1 MATPHNSTV
10 TMVSRRCAQALP
22 VPLSEESNGGGSM
35 PPSGTGDIWVLASDI
50 SASIWSGRAPL
61 LLEAGQS
68 KAEDRVLREEEAP
81 DSLDSSRLRS
91 ICLSTGLPPALRTN
105 GLALWFVESA
115 LPAVEWRSEQVKPIR
130 VRHRHGMDQITK
142 PRQPGGETGSSS
154 SSPATRQ
161 LPEPGPKLPPSGLG
175 TIVATLQRW
184 LDQVRTR
191 AVKTL
196 QQARQSW
203 LWREIVRRFAY
214 FRAEPYSGPTTLVVG
229 TVLITLLLVF
239 LHRIIPQWPSPG
251 VVYLPLIAMLAY
263 YWSWGLGI
271 VATALQLL
279 CVYVL
284 FLPPELTLRPRAP
297 QDIAELLVLLA
308 VSGYILA
315 LVQLAKRS
323 RDAALREAARFAALN
338 AVGIALAR
346 EHDRDH
352 LLALIART
360 ACELTGAGFA
370 AFTLRPLDPA
380 GQPLVPPHGSRF
392 HLAAVVGVT
401 PEQEALFR
409 RLPLG
414 GEGILAPIFQHGA
427 PVRVAD
433 AAEMGAVDVPR
444 GHPLVRSF
452 LGAPLLARD
461 KQVLGGLLLGHSLP
475 GRFTESDENV
485 LQALAAQAAVA
496 LENTRLYQAAQ
507 DQARELTTVFES
519 IADAV
524 VVYDPEGNLKHE
536 NLAAAKVRRL
546 LALHQRDSAPGSQAV
561 TPPVVGSWP
570 SNLPVSL
577 VDDLGERHDFL
588 VSASSLRAEGA
599 VADQAT
605 EDNDGSQSS
614 ASPTEETPETSG
626 TVVVWH
632 EVTEARKLLIEQQ
645 ARTEAEAQLTILQ
658 LLIDELPSGVCL
670 IAGTDVRL
678 VLANRSA
685 QEVLGRE
692 WLVGQP
698 LEAYIAESGVAFT
711 GTNGQA
717 LPTEELA
724 SVQALRLGTAVR
736 HSLEVLRRPD
746 GTTLPILINAV
757 ALDPLLVRNLPLG
770 DGRIGASS
778 GPVAVVVFQDVTA
791 LKEAEHLK
799 DEFIAVAAH
808 ELKTPMA
815 SVKGYADM
823 LLHRSVGEADLKLA
837 GWQIEA
843 LETIDQATN
852 RLVELTDDLLDVAR
866 LQSDHL
872 QLHSEPHDLIAL
884 TRRVMKRFQIV
895 SGQHSLLLSTKEE
908 FVVAC
913 IDVRRTEQIIGN
925 LLSNA
930 IKYSPQGGSVRISI
944 QMDDEAG
951 MASLSI
957 ADQGIGIPEDQQALL
972 FNRFARAENA
982 RELGITGTG
991 LGLYL
996 CRELVERQGGR
1007 IWFTSKAGEGSTFS
1021 LSLPLAAPE

>member
-1 MATPHNSTV
+1 M
-10 TMVSRRCAQALP
+10 
-22 VPLSEESNGGGSM
+22 
-35 PPSGTGDIWVLASDI
+35 
-50 SASIWSGRAPL
+50 
-61 LLEAGQS
+61 
-68 KAEDRVLREEEAP
+68 
-81 DSLDSSRLRS
+81 
-91 ICLSTGLPPALRTN
+91 
-105 GLALWFVESA
+105 
-115 LPAVEWRSEQVKPIR
+115 
-130 VRHRHGMDQITK
+130 
-142 PRQPGGETGSSS
+142 
-154 SSPATRQ
+154 
-161 LPEPGPKLPPSGLG
+161 
-175 TIVATLQRW
+175 
-184 LDQVRTR
+184 
-191 AVKTL
+191 
-196 QQARQSW
+196 
-203 LWREIVRRFAY
+203 
-214 FRAEPYSGPTTLVVG
+214 
-229 TVLITLLLVF
+229 
-239 LHRIIPQWPSPG
+239 IPQWPSPG
-251 VVYLPLIAMLAY
+251 VAYLPLIAMLAY
-263 YWSWGLGI
+263 YWSWRLGV

-279 CVYVL
+279 CVYFL
-284 FLPPELTLRPRAP
+284 FLPPEFTLQPRDP

-315 LVQLAKRS
+315 LVQLAKRR
-323 RDAALREAARFAALN
+323 RDAALREAERIKALN
-338 AVGIALAR
+338 AVGIALAG

-352 LLALIART
+352 LLQLIART

-380 GQPLVPPHGSRF
+380 GQPLVPPLGSRF
-392 HLAAVVGVT
+392 HLAAVVGINE
-401 PEQEALFR
+401 EQEELFR

-414 GEGILAPIFQHGA
+414 GEGLLAPIFQHGA

-433 AAEMGAVDVPR
+433 AAQMAAAEMPT
-444 GHPLVRSF
+444 GHPVVRSF
-452 LGAPLLARD
+452 LGAPLLSRD

-475 GRFTESDENV
+475 DCFTASDENV
-485 LQALAAQAAVA
+485 LQALAAQATVA

-536 NLAAAKVRRL
+536 NPAAARVRRL
-546 LALHQRDSAPGSQAV
+546 LSLHQVDAATGDQTITPPAV
-561 TPPVVGSWP
+561 TGRP
-570 SNLPVSL
+570 SNLPISL
-577 VDDLGERHDFL
+577 VDDLGERRDFL
-588 VSASSLRAEGA
+588 VSVSSLRAEGTGPDHGA
-599 VADQAT
+599 VGNADV
-605 EDNDGSQSS
+605 QSP
-614 ASPTEETPETSG
+614 ASPSKETAETSG

-632 EVTEARKLLIEQQ
+632 EVTEARRLLIEQQ

-658 LLIDELPSGVCL
+658 LLIDELPSGVFL
-670 IAGTDVRL
+670 VAGGDARL

-685 QEVLGRE
+685 QEVLGHE
-692 WLVGQP
+692 WVVGQP
-698 LEAYIAESGVAFT
+698 LAGYLAESGVAFA
-711 GTNGQA
+711 GTNGQP

-724 SVQALRLGTAVR
+724 SMRALRLGTAVR
-736 HSLEVLRRPD
+736 HSLEVLRRAN
-746 GTTLPILINAV
+746 GTTLPVLVNAV
-757 ALDPLLVRNLPLG
+757 ALDPQLIRNLPLG
-770 DGRIGASS
+770 DGRVGASS
-778 GPVAVVVFQDVTA
+778 GPVALVVFQDVTA

-823 LLHRSVGEADLKLA
+823 LLRRSVGEEDLKLA
-837 GWQIEA
+837 DWQVEA

-872 QLHSEPHDLIAL
+872 QLRTEPHDLIAL
-884 TRRVMKRFQIV
+884 TRRVMKRFQII
-895 SGQHSLLLSTKEE
+895 SGRHSLSLSAQEE

-930 IKYSPQGGSVRISI
+930 IKYSPQGGSVSISI
-944 QMDDEAG
+944 QQDDEAG
-951 MASLSI
+951 TATVSI

-1007 IWFTSKAGEGSTFS
+1007 IWFTSKPGEGSTFS
-1021 LSLPLAAPE
+1021 LSLPLAASE

>member
-1 MATPHNSTV
+1 
-10 TMVSRRCAQALP
+10 
-22 VPLSEESNGGGSM
+22 
-35 PPSGTGDIWVLASDI
+35 
-50 SASIWSGRAPL
+50 
-61 LLEAGQS
+61 
-68 KAEDRVLREEEAP
+68 
-81 DSLDSSRLRS
+81 
-91 ICLSTGLPPALRTN
+91 
-105 GLALWFVESA
+105 
-115 LPAVEWRSEQVKPIR
+115 
-130 VRHRHGMDQITK
+130 MDQITA
-142 PRQPGGETGSSS
+142 PRQPESTTGTGTSL
-154 SSPATRQ
+154 PAGKQ
-161 LPEPGPKLPPSGLG
+161 LPAPPPKLPPSGLV
-175 TIVATLQRW
+175 TLVATLRRW
-184 LDQVRTR
+184 LGQMR
-191 AVKTL
+191 ASWAKTL

-203 LWREIVRRFAY
+203 LWRECIRRFAY
-214 FRAEPYSGPTTLVVG
+214 FRAEPYSGPFTLVVG
-229 TVLITLLLVF
+229 TLLITLLLV
-239 LHRIIPQWPSPG
+239 LLRRMIPQWPSPG
-251 VVYLPLIAMLAY
+251 VAYLPLIAMLAY

-279 CVYVL
+279 CVYFL
-284 FLPPELTLRPRAP
+284 FLPPELSLQPRAA

-323 RDAALREAARFAALN
+323 RDAALRDAARITALN
-338 AVGIALAR
+338 AVGIALAS
-346 EHDRDH
+346 EHDRDP
-352 LLALIART
+352 LLQLIART
-360 ACELTGAGFA
+360 ACELTGASFA

-380 GQPLVPPHGSRF
+380 GQPLVPPLGSRF

-414 GEGILAPIFQHGA
+414 GEGLLAPIFQYGV

-433 AAEMGAVDVPR
+433 AAETGAVDMPR

-461 KQVLGGLLLGHSLP
+461 RQVLGGLLLGHSLP
-475 GRFTESDENV
+475 ARFTESDQNV

-536 NLAAAKVRRL
+536 NLAATKVRRL
-546 LALHQRDSAPGSQAV
+546 LALHPEESAASGQTI
-561 TPPVVGSWP
+561 TPPVASGRP
-570 SNLPVSL
+570 SNLAVSL
-577 VDDLGERHDFL
+577 VDDQGEKRDFL
-588 VSASSLRAEGA
+588 VSASSLRADETG
-599 VADQAT
+599 ADQEKEGKGA
-605 EDNDGSQSS
+605 SQSG
-614 ASPTEETPETSG
+614 ATPTEQTPEASSG

-670 IAGTDVRL
+670 IAGSDARL

-685 QEVLGRE
+685 QEVLGHE
-692 WLVGQP
+692 WSVGQP
-698 LEAYIAESGVAFT
+698 LETYLAESGVAFA
-711 GTNGQA
+711 GTNGQP
-717 LPTEELA
+717 LSTEELA
-724 SVQALRLGTAVR
+724 AVRALRLGTAVR

-770 DGRIGASS
+770 DAHTGTAS
-778 GPVAVVVFQDVTA
+778 GPVALVVFQDVTA
-791 LKEAEHLK
+791 LKEAERLK

-815 SVKGYADM
+815 SVKGYAGM
-823 LLHRSVGEADLKLA
+823 LLHRSVADEDLKLA
-837 GWQIEA
+837 DWQIEA

-872 QLHSEPHDLIAL
+872 QLHTEPHDLIAL

-895 SGQHSLLLSTKEE
+895 SGQHRLSLTAKEE
-908 FVVAC
+908 FVVAG

-930 IKYSPQGGSVRISI
+930 IKYSPKGGSVHISI
-944 QMDDEAG
+944 RQDDDAG
-951 MASLSI
+951 MATLTI

-996 CRELVERQGGR
+996 CRELAERQGGR
-1007 IWFTSKAGEGSTFS
+1007 IWFTSKAGEGSTFW
-1021 LSLPLAAPE
+1021 LSLPLAASEEPSG

>member
-1 MATPHNSTV
+1 
-10 TMVSRRCAQALP
+10 
-22 VPLSEESNGGGSM
+22 
-35 PPSGTGDIWVLASDI
+35 
-50 SASIWSGRAPL
+50 
-61 LLEAGQS
+61 
-68 KAEDRVLREEEAP
+68 
-81 DSLDSSRLRS
+81 
-91 ICLSTGLPPALRTN
+91 
-105 GLALWFVESA
+105 
-115 LPAVEWRSEQVKPIR
+115 
-130 VRHRHGMDQITK
+130 MDQITK
-142 PRQPGGETGSSS
+142 PGQPEGTTGSGTAL
-154 SSPATRQ
+154 PALKQ
-161 LPEPGPKLPPSGLG
+161 LPVPEPKLPPPGLFRR
-175 TIVATLQRW
+175 VATLRTW

-191 AVKTL
+191 AAKTL
-196 QQARQSW
+196 QQVRQSW
-203 LWREIVRRFAY
+203 LWREGTRRLAY
-214 FRAEPYSGPTTLVVG
+214 FRAEPYSGPVTLVVG
-229 TVLITLLLVF
+229 TVLTTLLLV
-239 LHRIIPQWPSPG
+239 LLRQMIPQWPSPG
-251 VVYLPLIAMLAY
+251 VAYLPLIAMLAY
-263 YWSWGLGI
+263 YWSWGLGV

-279 CVYVL
+279 CVYFL
-284 FLPPELTLRPRAP
+284 FLPPELTLQPRAP
-297 QDIAELLVLLA
+297 QDIAELLVLVA

-315 LVQLAKRS
+315 LVYLAKRS
-323 RDAALREAARFAALN
+323 RDTALREAVRIKALN
-338 AVGIALAR
+338 AVGIALAS
-346 EHDRDH
+346 EHDRDP
-352 LLALIART
+352 LLQLIAHT

-370 AFTLRPLDPA
+370 AFTFRPLDPA
-380 GQPLVPPHGSRF
+380 GQPLVPPLGSRF

-414 GEGILAPIFQHGA
+414 GEGLLAPIFQHGV

-433 AAEMGAVDVPR
+433 AAETGAVDMPR

-546 LALHQRDSAPGSQAV
+546 LALHP
-561 TPPVVGSWP
+561 VGSATDSQTITPEGVRSRP
-570 SNLPVSL
+570 SNLAVSL
-577 VDDLGERHDFL
+577 VDDQGERRDFL

-599 VADQAT
+599 AAGRVK
-605 EDNDGSQSS
+605 EDNDGDQSH
-614 ASPTEETPETSG
+614 ASPIEETPEASG

-632 EVTEARKLLIEQQ
+632 EVTETRKLLIEQQ

-670 IAGTDVRL
+670 IAGRDVRL

-698 LEAYIAESGVAFT
+698 LEAYLAESGVAFT
-711 GTNGQA
+711 GTNGQP

-724 SVQALRLGTAVR
+724 SVRALQLGTAVR
-736 HSLEVLRRPD
+736 HSLEVLRRPN
-746 GTTLPILINAV
+746 GTTLPVLINAV

-770 DGRIGASS
+770 DARFGASS
-778 GPVAVVVFQDVTA
+778 GPVALVVFQDVTA

-815 SVKGYADM
+815 SVKGYAGM
-823 LLHRSVGEADLKLA
+823 LLHRSVGEEDFKLA
-837 GWQIEA
+837 EWQIEA

-872 QLHSEPHDLIAL
+872 QLLSEPHDLIAL

-895 SGQHSLLLSTKEE
+895 SGQHSLLLSAKEE
-908 FVVAC
+908 YVVAC

-944 QMDDEAG
+944 QLDDEAG
-951 MASLSI
+951 MATLTI

-1021 LSLPLAAPE
+1021 LSLPLAPAE